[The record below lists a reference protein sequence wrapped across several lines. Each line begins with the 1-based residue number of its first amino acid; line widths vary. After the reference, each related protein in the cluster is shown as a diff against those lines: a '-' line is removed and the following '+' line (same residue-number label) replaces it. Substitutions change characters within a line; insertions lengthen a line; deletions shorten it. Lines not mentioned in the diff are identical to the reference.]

1 MADTTNSW
9 LIFQLKIDDVNLEM
23 LKFINSRV
31 TAILIKNSK
40 EHIYIYLYSVAE

>member
-1 MADTTNSW
+1 MAVTTNSW

-23 LKFINSRV
+23 LKFINSQL

-40 EHIYIYLYSVAE
+40 EHINFYSVAESI